1 MRIRAPK
8 VAPRLVRAGRW
19 ILALVSVA
27 SFVVFLQP
35 DLIGLR
41 SVEEAAEPAPSAP
54 RDRAWSEEDTLR
66 VDESPAE
73 AESASPEDTLVAEP
87 LFVEEELPLP
97 ESEVEEPETAVL
109 VEAGANESGE
119 TLDCVIEPYEVVEIG
134 SPVTGVIE
142 KVLVERSDLVE
153 AGQVV
158 AELESGVEKA
168 AVEVAR
174 ARAEM
179 QGEIRAREASMA
191 LGESRKQRA
200 KKLFD
205 NSSLSLD
212 LREQVDTEA
221 KLARLELMQAK
232 ESRMLASLELKQ
244 ALRALKR
251 RSISSP
257 ISGVVVDRLMA
268 PGEVVDEETIMRI
281 AQIDPLRVEAI
292 LPSAMFGTVKPGM
305 KAAVEPEF
313 PGGQVYVATVKIV
326 DRLIDAASGTFGVRL
341 ELPNADQSI
350 PGGLHC
356 QVRFLDEEE

>member
-8 VAPRLVRAGRW
+8 VGPRLVRAGRW
-19 ILALVSVA
+19 ALALTSLASV
-27 SFVVFLQP
+27 VVFFQP

-41 SVEEAAEPAPSAP
+41 SVEEAAAPAPRRP
-54 RDRAWSEEDTLR
+54 LVVDRFDDALSDGSLAGDGVR
-66 VDESPAE
+66 P
-73 AESASPEDTLVAEP
+73 PEDTPISEP
-87 LFVEEELPLP
+87 LFVAEELPLSNADLDPSYGGLLP
-97 ESEVEEPETAVL
+97 EPA
-109 VEAGANESGE
+109 ADESGE
-119 TLDCVIEPYEVVEIG
+119 TLDCVIEPHEVVDIG

-142 KVLVERSDLVE
+142 KVLVERSDFVE
-153 AGQVV
+153 QNQVV
-158 AELESGVEKA
+158 AELESGVESA

-179 QGEIRAREASMA
+179 KGEIRAREASA
-191 LGESRKQRA
+191 ELGENRKRRA

-232 ESRMLASLELKQ
+232 ENRMLASLELKQ

-251 RSISSP
+251 RSITSP
-257 ISGVVVDRLMA
+257 IAGVVIDRLMA
-268 PGEVVDEETIMRI
+268 PGEVVDEETILRI

-292 LPSAMFGTVKPGM
+292 LPAAMYGTVERGM

-313 PGGQVYVATVKIV
+313 PGDQIYVATVTIV
-326 DRLIDAASGTFGVRL
+326 DRVIDAASGTFGVRL
-341 ELPNADQSI
+341 ELPNSDQAI

-356 QVRFLDEEE
+356 RVRFLREPE